1 MVDFSSSKKME
12 YHIVMTKVPC
22 NNKSSLCLL
31 SSSYLLDEIV
41 KTQKVSLGGNSKQSD
56 TVCFDVTEGV

>member
-12 YHIVMTKVPC
+12 YHIVMTKVLVPI
-22 NNKSSLCLL
+22 
-31 SSSYLLDEIV
+31 LLDEIV